1 MVLLKV
7 HSVIDNKLYF
17 LIKFKKVVD
26 KKCKKFYNTLI
37 DVKKIRLA
45 WITSE
50 VLFRCTDSVPTTAD
64 TKYCHRKS
72 MTALVSILTETF

>member
-50 VLFRCTDSVPTTAD
+50 VLFRCTDSEPITAD
-64 TKYCHRKS
+64 AKHCQ
-72 MTALVSILTETF
+72 E